1 MKERGVALITAI
13 VLVAIATVLAVHI
26 GTRASLDLRRTSGLI
41 SLDQGW
47 HVALGAEAWAIEVLR
62 DDREDSQTDD
72 FSEAWAQPLPPL
84 PVDGGTMRGALED
97 MQGRFNVNNLVVHDP
112 ATNELKV
119 DERSITRFE
128 QLLAFA
134 GADPRWARILADW
147 IDTDTLPGFPEGA
160 EDGAYLAQNPPY
172 RAANGPVTTVSEML
186 SLPGMTLEEYE
197 RIRPF
202 VAALPV
208 GTPINVCTAAAPILA
223 ALVEGGTDF
232 GDVELLTSNR
242 RDGCFP
248 TIADLQATLDPDVFQ
263 ALQTSISETSNWFR
277 AVTAVRIGTSELTLY
292 SLIERT
298 SAGGGRTVL
307 RSTGTE

>member
-1 MKERGVALITAI
+1 MKQQGVALITAI

-62 DDREDSQTDD
+62 DDRKDSQTDD
-72 FSEAWAQPLPPL
+72 FSEPWAQPLPPL
-84 PVDGGTMRGALED
+84 PVDGGEVRGALED
-97 MQGRFNVNNLVVHDP
+97 MQGRFNINNLILNDGTVNEP
-112 ATNELKV
+112 A
-119 DERSITRFE
+119 IARFE
-128 QLLAFA
+128 RLLTYA
-134 GADPRWARILADW
+134 GAEPRWARILADW
-147 IDTDTLPGFPEGA
+147 LDADTVPGFPEGA
-160 EDGAYLAQNPPY
+160 EDGTYLAQNPPY
-172 RAANGPVTTVSEML
+172 RAANSPVTTVTEIL
-186 SLPGMTLEEYE
+186 ALPGMTLEEYE
-197 RIRPF
+197 RIRPY

-208 GTPINVCTAAAPILA
+208 GTTINVCTAAAPILA
-223 ALVEGGTDF
+223 ALIEGGTDF
-232 GDVELLTSNR
+232 GDAELLTSNR

-263 ALQTSISETSNWFR
+263 ALQPSISETSNWFR

-292 SLIERT
+292 SLIERS
-298 SAGGGRTVL
+298 SAGGSRTVL

>member
-1 MKERGVALITAI
+1 VRQRGVALITAI

-47 HVALGAEAWAIEVLR
+47 HVALGAEAWAIQVLR

-72 FSEAWAQPLPPL
+72 LSEAWAQPLPPL
-84 PVDGGTMRGALED
+84 PVDGGEMRGALED

-112 ATNELKV
+112 TTNELTV
-119 DERSITRFE
+119 NEVSIERFE
-128 QLLAFA
+128 RLLTFA

-147 IDTDTLPGFPEGA
+147 LDADTVPGFPEGA
-160 EDGAYLAQNPPY
+160 EDGTYLAQNPPY
-172 RAANGPVTTVSEML
+172 RAANGPVTTATEML
-186 SLPGMTLEEYE
+186 ALPGMTLEEYE
-197 RIRPF
+197 RIRPY

-208 GTPINVCTAAAPILA
+208 GTTINVCTAAAPVLTSLI
-223 ALVEGGTDF
+223 EGGTDF
-232 GDVELLTSNR
+232 GDAKLLTSNR

-248 TIADLQATLDPDVFQ
+248 KIADLQATLDPDDFQ
-263 ALQTSISETSNWFR
+263 VLLPLISETSNWFR

-292 SLIERT
+292 SLIERS
-298 SAGGGRTVL
+298 SAGGSRTVL